1 MSNLKVPSWN
11 VHGLYANLKKL
22 NDCDFLES
30 IKTFDVVIL
39 LETWHVANSTIDA
52 NNFNHFDK
60 PIKKSK
66 KRGRNRGGIIVLY
79 KPHLEENITK
89 IDSSLESSLWL
100 KLHKSYLGLHQ
111 DLYLCCTYMRPLSN
125 NEYCE
130 EYFETVESETT
141 QFSGQGICMITGD
154 FNARTSTQEDYILED
169 DQSNAYIPLQNY
181 TPDIPTKRNSIEK
194 TATRRENCYYHCAKA
209 AN

>member
-1 MSNLKVPSWN
+1 MSNLKVASWN
-11 VHGLYANLKKL
+11 VHGLYTNLKKL
-22 NDCDFLES
+22 NDYDFLES

-39 LETWHVANSTIDA
+39 LETWHVANSTIDIP
-52 NNFNHFDK
+52 NFNHFDK

-66 KRGRNRGGIIVLY
+66 KSGRNRGGIIVLY
-79 KPHLEENITK
+79 KPHLEQNITK

-111 DLYLCCTYMRPLSN
+111 DLYLCCTYRRPLSN

-130 EYFETVESETT
+130 EYFETLESETA

-154 FNARTSTQEDYILED
+154 FNARTSTYEDYIGED
-169 DQSNAYIPLQNY
+169 DQSNAY
-181 TPDIPTKRNSIEK
+181 T
-194 TATRRENCYYHCAKA
+194 HCMHTYIFG
-209 AN
+209 